1 MKCKKQSVVLAVYEG
16 CMGKVIYTI
25 LYQKRLKKATL
36 SQWRSVRSQRNE
48 IGTCILNSPIVLSEV
63 VKEVNM
69 MAKNSKQTSRRVAST
84 ASKILRDGRY
94 GKDSKSVA
102 ASALSQT
109 KPRGKK

>member
-1 MKCKKQSVVLAVYEG
+1 MCKLAIFNYFLG
-16 CMGKVIYTI
+16 FI
-25 LYQKRLKKATL
+25 
-36 SQWRSVRSQRNE
+36 
-48 IGTCILNSPIVLSEV
+48 ILNVESEV
-63 VKEVNM
+63 SS
-69 MAKNSKQTSRRVAST
+69 MAKNGKQTSRRVAST

>member
-1 MKCKKQSVVLAVYEG
+1 MCKFAIFNYFLG
-16 CMGKVIYTI
+16 FI
-25 LYQKRLKKATL
+25 
-36 SQWRSVRSQRNE
+36 
-48 IGTCILNSPIVLSEV
+48 ILNVESEV
-63 VKEVNM
+63 IL

-102 ASALSQT
+102 ASALAQT